1 MADDYSRIVQ
11 PTGTGNPH
19 TIDAPTQ
26 AQPWGTDNFEVDN
39 LNQRPGRTGAT
50 ASPDLGDLQRRYDF
64 GNTYTKLSFQ
74 RDPFQHLLLSGKQKK
89 FVSDSKFEYAI
100 KRGTNVYKRYGY
112 VLGVKD
118 AGAAALGATTS
129 VTSAGSAWDA
139 AALKLLLADA
149 GDGTGCQDDAIPAA
163 GEDVQLLIAGDYKT
177 HGNLVNKIDESGGSS
192 DYACGAPLTQ
202 PNWFLKDQVI
212 KIPTRL
218 AVDSGSVNGYAL
230 VKITAAPDVVNVYDS
245 GDAGVI
251 ATMVSIYGTV
261 LKRDS
266 GSTFPVSLQDQ
277 ASAATIPDVSHGV
290 GSSSIAEKL
299 EPMRTYI
306 AGSAYHELSG
316 YGATTTSQPFTTD
329 YGYTQIFKKT
339 AMMSGRAMATAL
351 KFGENPWKNEWAD
364 KMTEMTWEIGQAG
377 YFGEQYIDGDGVTY
391 TEGLVNFIL
400 NNGNTFTLDTST
412 KTLDD
417 FLDDMSAFFD
427 PRFSVAQSV
436 SPVYYC
442 STAVWNWLAK
452 MGGFAKNNL
461 ETSPNYSM
469 QFSGQGKMGGVSY
482 RQFDVDG
489 SSIRCVRDIHLD
501 GTNVKMIGAN
511 MKACKTVALKG
522 NGINRDMAVYPGVKT
537 IKNSGED
544 YRVDLIQ
551 ADVGFEFTAPE
562 THAVWL

>member
-1 MADDYSRIVQ
+1 MADDYTRITR
-11 PTGTGNPH
+11 PHADTPH
-19 TIDAPTQ
+19 TIDHPTQ
-26 AQPWGTDNFEVDN
+26 AQPWGTNNFEVGN
-39 LNQRPGRTGAT
+39 ENQRTGRT
-50 ASPDLGDLQRRYDF
+50 SPDLGDLQRRYDF

-74 RDPFQHLLLSGKQKK
+74 RDPFQHLLIAAGQKK

-100 KRGTNVYKRYGY
+100 KRSTNVFKRYGY

-118 AGAAALGATTS
+118 ADAAGIDDTDFVNSQA
-129 VTSAGSAWDA
+129 AWDNT
-139 AALKLLLADA
+139 ALRYLLND
-149 GDGTGCQDDAIPAA
+149 DNSQTGCQDTAIPAA
-163 GEDVQLLIAGDYKT
+163 GSDVQLLVAGDYKT
-177 HGNLVNKIDESGGSS
+177 HGNLVNKIDAHGTASK
-192 DYACGAPLTQ
+192 DYACGAPLTR
-202 PNWFLKDQVI
+202 PNWFLKDMVI
-212 KIPTRL
+212 RIPTRETL
-218 AVDSGSVNGYAL
+218 GSGSVNGYAL
-230 VKITAAPDVVNVYDS
+230 VKLTKAPATVNVHAV
-245 GDAGVI
+245 GTTTVI
-251 ATMVSIYGTV
+251 ATMVSLYGTV
-261 LKRDS
+261 IKCDS
-266 GSTFPVSLQDQ
+266 GSTYPTTLAGVHG
-277 ASAATIPDVSHGV
+277 SAEIPDVAHGV
-290 GSSSIAEKL
+290 GANSIAEKL
-299 EPMRTYI
+299 EPLRTYI

-316 YGATTTSQPFTTD
+316 YGDTTKAQPFTTD

-377 YFGEQYIDGDGVTY
+377 YFGEQYVDGDGVTY

-400 NNGNTFTLDTST
+400 NNGNTFSLDTTT

-436 SPVYYC
+436 APVYYC

-551 ADVGFEFTAPE
+551 ADVGFEFSAPE

>member
-1 MADDYSRIVQ
+1 MADDYTRIVQ
-11 PTGTGNPH
+11 PDGTGNPH
-19 TIDAPTQ
+19 TIDSPTQ
-26 AQPWGTDNFEVDN
+26 AQPWGTDNFEVSN
-39 LNQRPGRTGAT
+39 QNQRPGRTGAT

-74 RDPFQHLLLSGKQKK
+74 RDPFQHLLLSAKQKK

-100 KRGTNVYKRYGY
+100 KRGTNVFKRYGY
-112 VLGVKD
+112 ILGVKGDSSTYVAAADLTVNSGTHND
-118 AGAAALGATTS
+118 AGNDVLQEWL
-129 VTSAGSAWDA
+129 AGSLDA
-139 AALKLLLADA
+139 NE
-149 GDGTGCQDDAIPAA
+149 DAIPAV
-163 GEDVQLLIAGDYKT
+163 GEFCRLIVCGDYKT
-177 HGNLVNKIDESGGSS
+177 HGNLVNKIDAYNATATK
-192 DYACGAPLTQ
+192 DYACGSALTR
-202 PNWFLKDQVI
+202 PNWFMKDQVI
-212 KIPTRL
+212 KVPTREV
-218 AVDSGSVNGYAL
+218 VDSGSVNGYAL
-230 VKITAAPDVVNVYDS
+230 LKIHSVASANIKQNS
-245 GDAGVI
+245 GGAILMEGAWLSCSVI
-251 ATMVSIYGTV
+251 
-261 LKRDS
+261 KRDAS
-266 GSTFPVSLQDQ
+266 STFPVSIQ
-277 ASAATIPDVSHGV
+277 AVAASATIPDVSHGV
-290 GSSSIAEKL
+290 GADSIAEKL

-316 YGATTTSQPFTTD
+316 YGSTNTSQPFTTD

-377 YFGEQYIDGDGVTY
+377 YFGEQYIDADGVTY

-400 NNGNTFTLDTST
+400 NNGNTFKLETST
-412 KTLDD
+412 KTLDS

-551 ADVGFEFTAPE
+551 ADIGFEFTAPE

>member
-1 MADDYSRIVQ
+1 MALNEDDYDGIVQ

-19 TIDAPTQ
+19 TIDHPVQ
-26 AQPWGTDNFEVDN
+26 PQPWGTDNFAAGNE
-39 LNQRPGRTGAT
+39 NQRGRTAL
-50 ASPDLGDLQRRYDF
+50 DLGDLQRRYDF

-74 RDPFQHLLLSGKQKK
+74 RDPFQHLLLSAKQKK

-100 KRGTNVYKRYGY
+100 KRSTNVFKRYGY
-112 VLGVKD
+112 ILGVKD
-118 AGAAALGATTS
+118 ADAADLGAADKAFVSDEAAWNNGALQY
-129 VTSAGSAWDA
+129 
-139 AALKLLLADA
+139 LLADA
-149 GDGTGCQDDAIPAA
+149 NSQSGCVDDAIPAA

-177 HGNLVNKIDESGGSS
+177 HGNLVNKVHYDGTTK
-192 DYACGAPLTQ
+192 DYACGAPLTR
-202 PNWFLKDQVI
+202 PNWFMKDQVI
-212 KIPTRL
+212 KIPCASAAGGT
-218 AVDSGSVNGYAL
+218 VSDYAL
-230 VKITAAPDVVNVYDS
+230 VKIQAAPTTVLVHAV
-245 GDAGVI
+245 GTTTVI
-251 ATMVSIYGTV
+251 AEMVSVYGTV
-261 LKRDS
+261 IKQDS
-266 GSTFPVSLQDQ
+266 TNKYPVSLQD
-277 ASAATIPDVSHGV
+277 SAADAEIPDVAHGV
-290 GSSSIAEKL
+290 GADSIAEKL

-316 YGATTTSQPFTTD
+316 YGATNKAQPFTTD
-329 YGYTQIFKKT
+329 FGYTQIFKKT

-377 YFGEQYIDGDGVTY
+377 YFGEQYIDADGVTY

-400 NNGNTFTLDTST
+400 NNGNTFELTTST
-412 KTLDD
+412 KTLDS

-427 PRFSVAQSV
+427 PRFSVAQKTA
-436 SPVYYC
+436 PVYYC

-461 ETSPNYSM
+461 EQSPNYSM

>member
-11 PTGTGNPH
+11 PSGTGNPH

-26 AQPWGTDNFEVDN
+26 AQPWGTDNFEVGN
-39 LNQRPGRTGAT
+39 ENQRSGRT
-50 ASPDLGDLQRRYDF
+50 SPDLGDLQRRYDF

-74 RDPFQHLLLSGKQKK
+74 RDPFQHLLLSAGQKK

-100 KRGTNVYKRYGY
+100 KRSTNVFKRYGY
-112 VLGVKD
+112 VLGVKGDSTTYVAAADKTVNSGSHND
-118 AGAAALGATTS
+118 AGNDVLQEWLS
-129 VTSAGSAWDA
+129 GSLDA
-139 AALKLLLADA
+139 DE
-149 GDGTGCQDDAIPAA
+149 DAIPAV
-163 GEDVQLLIAGDYKT
+163 GEFCRLIVCGDYKV
-177 HGNLVNKIDESGGSS
+177 HGNLVNKIDAKAGTS
-192 DYACGAPLTQ
+192 DYACGSALTR
-202 PNWFLKDQVI
+202 PNWFVKDQVI
-212 KIPTRL
+212 KVPTRETI
-218 AVDSGSVNGYAL
+218 GTGTVNGYAL
-230 VKITAAPDVVNVYDS
+230 LKIHSVATANIKQNSGGAVLMEGAWLACSVV
-245 GDAGVI
+245 
-251 ATMVSIYGTV
+251 
-261 LKRDS
+261 KRDTD
-266 GSTFPVSLQDQ
+266 STVPYSLQ
-277 ASAATIPDVSHGV
+277 AAAGSATIPDVSHGV
-290 GSSSIAEKL
+290 GANSIAEKL

-377 YFGEQYIDGDGVTY
+377 YFGEQYIDADGVTY

-400 NNGNTFTLDTST
+400 NNGNTFELTTST
-412 KTLDD
+412 KTLDS

-461 ETSPNYSM
+461 EQSPNYSM

>member
-1 MADDYSRIVQ
+1 MADYDKIYPQSSGVGIDR
-11 PTGTGNPH
+11 PH

-26 AQPWGTDNFEVDN
+26 AQPWGTDNFEVSN
-39 LNQRPGRTGAT
+39 QNQRVGRT
-50 ASPDLGDLQRRYDF
+50 SPDLGDIQRRYDF

-74 RDPFQHLLLSGKQKK
+74 RDPFQHLLLMGKQKK

-100 KRGTNVYKRYGY
+100 KRGTNVFKRYGY

-118 AGAAALGATTS
+118 ADASAIAAAAVVTT
-129 VTSAGSAWDA
+129 AGSAWDA
-139 AALKLLLADA
+139 AALQVVLGDT
-149 GDGTGCQDDAIPAA
+149 GDGLGCNNDGIPAA
-163 GEDVQLLIAGDYKT
+163 GQDVQLLIAGDYKT
-177 HGNLVNKIDESGGSS
+177 HGNLVNKVGRAS
-192 DYACGAPLTQ
+192 DYACGAPLTR

-212 KIPTRL
+212 KIPTR
-218 AVDSGSVNGYAL
+218 ASVGTGAVNGYAL
-230 VKITAAPDVVNVYDS
+230 VKIAAVETVTVNSS
-245 GDAGVI
+245 GDAAEI
-251 ATMVSIYGTV
+251 ATMVSVYGTV
-261 LKRDS
+261 IKLDS
-266 GSTFPVSLQDQ
+266 GSTFPYSLQ
-277 ASAATIPDVSHGV
+277 AVAGSATIPDVSHGV

-306 AGSAYHELSG
+306 AGSAYKELSG
-316 YGATTTSQPFTTD
+316 YGETTTSQPFTTD

-377 YFGEQYIDGDGVTY
+377 YFGEQYIDADGVTY

-400 NNGNTFTLDTST
+400 NNGNSFTLDTST

-427 PRFSVAQSV
+427 PRYSVAQSV
-436 SPVYYC
+436 APVYYC

-469 QFSGQGKMGGVSY
+469 QFSGQGRMGGVSY

>member
-1 MADDYSRIVQ
+1 MADDYSRITR
-11 PTGTGNPH
+11 PYTDTPH
-19 TIDAPTQ
+19 TVDHPTQ
-26 AQPWGTDNFEVDN
+26 TQPWGTDNLAAGNE
-39 LNQRPGRTGAT
+39 NQRVGRT
-50 ASPDLGDLQRRYDF
+50 SPDLGDLQRRYDF
-64 GNTYTKLSFQ
+64 GNTYTKLSFL
-74 RDPFQHLLLSGKQKK
+74 RDPFQHLLLAGKQKK

-100 KRGTNVYKRYGY
+100 KRATNVYKRYGY

-118 AGAAALGATTS
+118 AGAAAVAALNVTT
-129 VTSAGSAWDA
+129 AGSAWDA
-139 AALKLLLADA
+139 AALKLVLADA

-163 GEDVQLLIAGDYKT
+163 AEDVQLLIAGDYKT
-177 HGNLVNKIDESGGSS
+177 HGNLVNKIGRSA

-212 KIPTRL
+212 KIPTRA

-230 VKITAAPDVVNVYDS
+230 VKITASPVVVNVYDS
-245 GDAGVI
+245 ADAGVI

-290 GSSSIAEKL
+290 GASAIAEKL

-306 AGSAYHELSG
+306 AGTAYHELSG
-316 YGATTTSQPFTTD
+316 YGDTTSNQPFTTD
-329 YGYTQIFKKT
+329 FGLTQIFKKT

-364 KMTEMTWEIGQAG
+364 KMTEMNWEIGQAG
-377 YFGEQYIDGDGVTY
+377 YFGEQKTDADGVTY

-400 NNGNTFTLDTST
+400 NNGNSFTLDTST

-427 PRFSVAQSV
+427 PRYSVAQHV
-436 SPVYYC
+436 APVYYC
-442 STAVWNWLAK
+442 STNVWNWLAK
-452 MGGFAKNNL
+452 MGGFSKNNI
-461 ETSPNYSM
+461 EQSPNYSM
-469 QFSGQGKMGGVSY
+469 QFSGSGKMAGVSY

-511 MKACKTVALKG
+511 MKACKTVALKA
-522 NGINRDMAVYPGVKT
+522 NGVNRDMAVYPGVKT

-551 ADVGFEFTAPE
+551 ADIGYEFTAPE

>member
-26 AQPWGTDNFEVDN
+26 AQPWGTDNFEVN
-39 LNQRPGRTGAT
+39 NQNQRTGRT
-50 ASPDLGDLQRRYDF
+50 SPDIGDLQRRYDF

-74 RDPFQHLLLSGKQKK
+74 RDPFQHLLLAGKKKK

-100 KRGTNVYKRYGY
+100 KRATNTYKRYGY

-118 AGAAALGATTS
+118 AGAAALGATTN
-129 VTSAGSAWDA
+129 VTSGGSAWDT
-139 AALKLLLADA
+139 AALRLLLADA

-163 GEDVQLLIAGDYKT
+163 GEDVQLLIAGDYKV
-177 HGNLVNKIDESGGSS
+177 HGNLVNKIDAYGTATG
-192 DYACGAPLTQ
+192 DYACGAPLTR
-202 PNWFLKDQVI
+202 PNWFLKDQVL
-212 KIPTRL
+212 KIPTR
-218 AVDSGSVNGYAL
+218 ASVGTGSVNGYAL
-230 VKITAAPDVVNVYDS
+230 VKLTAAPDTVDVYDS

-251 ATMVSIYGTV
+251 ATMVSAYGIV

-266 GSTFPVSLQDQ
+266 GSTYPVSLQAAA
-277 ASAATIPDVSHGV
+277 ASATIPDVTHGT
-290 GSSSIAEKL
+290 GSNSIAEKL

-306 AGSAYHELSG
+306 AGTAYHELSG
-316 YGATTTSQPFTTD
+316 YGSTWKSQPFSTD
-329 YGYTQIFKKT
+329 YGYTQIFKNT

-351 KFGENPWKNEWAD
+351 KFGENPWKNEWAE
-364 KMTEMTWEIGQAG
+364 KMAEINWDIAQAG
-377 YFGEQYIDGDGVTY
+377 YFGEQTIDADGITY
-391 TEGLVNFIL
+391 TEGLVNFVL
-400 NNGNTFTLDTST
+400 NNGNTFTLDTTT
-412 KTLDD
+412 KTIDS
-417 FLDDMSAFFD
+417 FLDDLSALND
-427 PRFSVAQSV
+427 PRFAIAQKSA
-436 SPVYYC
+436 PVYYC
-442 STAVWNWLAK
+442 GTQVWNWLAK

-461 ETSPNYSM
+461 EISPNYSM
-469 QFSGQGKMGGVSY
+469 QFSGRGKMAGVSY

-489 SSIRCVRDIHLD
+489 SSIRVVRDIHLD

-511 MKACKTVALKG
+511 MQACNTVALKA

-537 IKNSGED
+537 IRNSGED